1 MTRHLATLSIC
12 AQKQNGCCFCR
23 LRLHPSL
30 SLPCGSSY
38 RLHTLLSCGMARP
51 LSQLLRRKSQ
61 PIPLR
66 ALRRPLPP
74 VHTGVDSP
82 RDQPPI
88 KRNLFSLI
96 VSRYFQ
102 DAALNVEAFP
112 VPGYVA
118 ADRPQSKEQRSDR
131 LAGKK
136 RVIRAFL
143 HQTPPPLLTPVG
155 SIFCFGDTW
164 GVSRERGETS
174 VSPYH
179 SIGISSYAPHQSDSA
194 RWCIVP
200 RDEDRTTTCLLTLAL
215 LSSGP
220 RLSLPLARYALQSLN
235 LPHSRNGCSTLGA
248 WLRITQSQSL
258 FTS

>member
-12 AQKQNGCCFCR
+12 AQKQNGCCCFCR

-74 VHTGVDSP
+74 VHTGVGSP

-136 RVIRAFL
+136 ACRTCIS
-143 HQTPPPLLTPVG
+143 TPDAAPT
-155 SIFCFGDTW
+155 FD
-164 GVSRERGETS
+164 SRR
-174 VSPYH
+174 
-179 SIGISSYAPHQSDSA
+179 
-194 RWCIVP
+194 
-200 RDEDRTTTCLLTLAL
+200 
-215 LSSGP
+215 
-220 RLSLPLARYALQSLN
+220 
-235 LPHSRNGCSTLGA
+235 
-248 WLRITQSQSL
+248 
-258 FTS
+258 